1 MIIKYQAPTR
11 RRMAKMIK
19 MKNLSCC
26 IEPKWFKDE
35 VNGYDERSDGTDCK
49 SGCRYT
55 EYHGYKY

>member
-1 MIIKYQAPTR
+1 
-11 RRMAKMIK
+11 MIK
-19 MKNLSCC
+19 MKDLSCS